1 MRASVF
7 NNPMLGAGLSELV
20 RAYVGDP
27 EKELRQQNMMLD
39 NEMAQLKLDQ
49 ARSMMGLG
57 GMVARS
63 MGGGSG
69 GGRGA
74 DLAARAR
81 ASGLV
86 RPDSGAIPDLPERK
100 LTESEKTRAARYVRD
115 AGYEGAD
122 AAAIQTAILD
132 AFMSDPALA
141 SLDEAASKILPGV
154 TRTQDVLDP
163 NEFIGTDRPWWE
175 EDGSL
180 NWGGLGD
187 MFRGPVMGP
196 ERLVIP
202 SITPAPV
209 VGQPQVSQ
217 PQVDAAS
224 AIAEAQAVIAAGKDP
239 ALVRKR
245 LIEMGIDP
253 SGL

>member
-27 EKELRQQNMMLD
+27 EKELRQQNMILD

-49 ARSMMGLG
+49 ARSMGLG

-69 GGRGA
+69 GGGGGGGSVSTG
-74 DLAARAR
+74 D
-81 ASGLV
+81 
-86 RPDSGAIPDLPERK
+86 GAIPDLPERK
-100 LTESEKTRAARYVRD
+100 LTESEKTRTARYVRD
-115 AGYEGAD
+115 AGYEGVD
-122 AAAIQTAILD
+122 AAAIQAAILD
-132 AFMSDPALA
+132 AFMNDPGLA
-141 SLDEAASKILPGV
+141 SLDEATSKILPGV

-163 NEFIGTDRPWWE
+163 NEFINTTRPWS
-175 EDGSL
+175 DFLGSEGS
-180 NWGGLGD
+180 WDFDGLGD

-209 VGQPQVSQ
+209 VGQPQVAPPQVGQ
-217 PQVDAAS
+217 PQGGIPQVSTEAE
-224 AIAEAQAVIAAGKDP
+224 IAGLPIGSVFMTPDGKIR
-239 ALVRKR
+239 VK
-245 LIEMGIDP
+245 E
-253 SGL
+253 

>member
-27 EKELRQQNMMLD
+27 EKELRQQSMILD

-49 ARSMMGLG
+49 ARSMGLG
-57 GMVARS
+57 DVVARS

-69 GGRGA
+69 GGGGV
-74 DLAARAR
+74 DLAAR

-86 RPDSGAIPDLPERK
+86 RPDGGAIPDLPERK
-100 LTESEKTRAARYVRD
+100 LTESEKTRTARYVRD
-115 AGYEGAD
+115 AGYEGVD
-122 AAAIQTAILD
+122 AAAIQAAILD
-132 AFMSDPALA
+132 AFMNDPGLA
-141 SLDEAASKILPGV
+141 SLDEATSKILPGV

-163 NEFIGTDRPWWE
+163 NEFIGTDRPW
-175 EDGSL
+175 SL
-180 NWGGLGD
+180 DGLGD

-217 PQVDAAS
+217 PQVDAVS
-224 AIAEAQAVIAAGKDP
+224 AIAEAQAAIAAGKDP

>member
-27 EKELRQQNMMLD
+27 EKELRQQGMILD
-39 NEMAQLKLDQ
+39 NQMAQIKLDQ
-49 ARSMMGLG
+49 ARNMGLG

-69 GGRGA
+69 GGGNA
-74 DLAARAR
+74 
-81 ASGLV
+81 GGGT
-86 RPDSGAIPDLPERK
+86 PPDLPERK
-100 LTESEKTRAARYVRD
+100 LTESEKTRASRYVRD

-122 AAAIQTAILD
+122 AASIQTAILD
-132 AFMSDPALA
+132 AFMGDPALT
-141 SLDEAASKILPGV
+141 SLDDAASQILPGV
-154 TRTQDVLDP
+154 TRTQDVVDP
-163 NEFIGTDRPWWE
+163 NEFIGTDRSWW
-175 EDGSL
+175 DLLGS
-180 NWGGLGD
+180 NGSWNFDGLGD

-202 SITPAPV
+202 SITPPPA
-209 VGQPQVSQ
+209 VGQPVAI
-217 PQVDAAS
+217 PDAALRLDQARD
-224 AIAEAQAVIAAGKDP
+224 AIRRGANPEAVKAELLK
-239 ALVRKR
+239 
-245 LIEMGIDP
+245 MGIDP

>member
-69 GGRGA
+69 GGGGA

-86 RPDSGAIPDLPERK
+86 RPDGGAIPDLPERK
-100 LTESEKTRAARYVRD
+100 LTESEKTRTARYVRD
-115 AGYEGAD
+115 AGYEGVD

-132 AFMSDPALA
+132 AFMNDPGLA
-141 SLDEAASKILPGV
+141 SLDEATSKILPGV
-154 TRTQDVLDP
+154 TRTQDVVDP
-163 NEFIGTDRPWWE
+163 NEFINTTRPWS
-175 EDGSL
+175 DFLGSEGS
-180 NWGGLGD
+180 WDFDGLGD

-209 VGQPQVSQ
+209 VGQPQPAGGPVQ
-217 PQVDAAS
+217 PRSKAEYDA
-224 AIAEAQAVIAAGKDP
+224 
-239 ALVRKR
+239 L
-245 LIEMGIDP
+245 P
-253 SGL
+253 SGTQYIAQDGQLKVKK

>member
-69 GGRGA
+69 GGGGA

-115 AGYEGAD
+115 AGYEGTD

-163 NEFIGTDRPWWE
+163 NEFIGTDRPWSM
-175 EDGSL
+175 D
-180 NWGGLGD
+180 GLGD

-202 SITPAPV
+202 SIAPAPV

-224 AIAEAQAVIAAGKDP
+224 AIAEAQAAIAAGKDP